1 MINVLISAYSD
12 IIYLLIQFID
22 LFNIQNLMINVL
34 ISAHSDVI
42 HLLVHFSNL
51 LYYILNVYGTT
62 LYYY

>member
-12 IIYLLIQFID
+12 IIYLLIHFID

-34 ISAHSDVI
+34 SPHSDVI
-42 HLLVHFSNL
+42 HLLVLFINL